1 MTTPDISSESKAY
14 PGHKPRER
22 GRQPLKWFAPWKR
35 DLSMWGFALNRAAG
49 IGLVVYLILHMVV
62 LSLLLRGESGWNQ
75 FVALAKHPLFLLL
88 DVILIAG
95 IAGHGL
101 NGLRVALV
109 GTGLLVKQ
117 QRVFFII
124 LMVIAITL
132 LVIGGVLVFVH

>member
-35 DLSMWGFALNRAAG
+35 DLSMWGFVLNRAAG
-49 IGLVVYLILHMVV
+49 IGLVVYLFLHLIV
-62 LSLLLRGESGWNQ
+62 LSLLLSGESGWNQ
-75 FVALAKHPLFLLL
+75 FVAIAKHPLVLLL
-88 DVILIAG
+88 DVVLIAG

-117 QRVFFII
+117 QRVLFVI
-124 LMVIAITL
+124 LMVIAVTL